1 MCGYTY
7 LNFGAFEEA
16 IWLKLSLACVDTSS
30 VIASDLHVYLE
41 TNTNSSSFSASFV
54 RGLPFGRLLYL

>member
-7 LNFGAFEEA
+7 LDFSAFEEA
-16 IWLKLSLACVDTSS
+16 IWLKLSLACVDPSS
-30 VIASDLHVYLE
+30 VIESDLHVYLE
-41 TNTNSSSFSASFV
+41 TNTNSSSFSVSFV